1 MKSSL
6 KFSQLGDEFYA
17 QVQPIKL
24 EKSHLVH
31 VNEGLKTS
39 LNINL
44 DDKEL
49 LGICAGEKRVEST
62 KPLST
67 IYAGHQFG
75 HFVPQLGDG
84 RSCLIGEANGYELS
98 LKGAGP
104 TPFSRGAD
112 GLAVL
117 RSSIRE
123 YLCSIAMVGLNIPTT
138 EALAIVGSDSDVYR
152 EHVES
157 AAIVTR
163 VAQSHIRFGHFELF
177 ASRSQHSEV
186 KKLADFV
193 IENYYPHLG
202 VEDKDSYLSLFKTV
216 VHSTA
221 IMIARWQAQGFA
233 HGVMNSD
240 NMSILGLTIDYG
252 PFGFMEKYNPG
263 FVCNHSD
270 HQARYSF
277 ERQPSVALWNL
288 QRLADALSSLIDKEK
303 LGEALEGYQVSLV
316 KEYSSIMRRKFGLA
330 DITKGDS
337 DLINDFLQLL
347 YSRGKDYSNSMRS
360 LSQHGVNSLGDAFDS
375 WFERYNERLQS
386 ETTSSDERAL
396 MMNSVNPKFILRN
409 YLAEVAI
416 RKAEDLYQYDEIE
429 TLFNLLKKPFDENP
443 GFEAYTNEA
452 PDWAKNLSVSC
463 SS

>member
-6 KFSQLGDEFYA
+6 KFSELGEEFYSL
-17 QVQPIKL
+17 VQPIKL

-31 VNEGLKTS
+31 VNEDLKAN
-39 LNINL
+39 LKINL
-44 DDKEL
+44 SDEEL
-49 LGICAGEKRVEST
+49 LGVCSGEKKFNAT

-75 HFVPQLGDG
+75 YFVPQLGDG
-84 RSCLIGEANGYELS
+84 RSCLIGESNGYELS
-98 LKGAGP
+98 LKGAGT
-104 TPFSRGAD
+104 TPYSRGAD

-123 YLCSIAMVGLNIPTT
+123 YLCSIAMIGLNIPTT
-138 EALAIVGSDSDVYR
+138 EALAIVGSDTDVMR

-177 ASRSQHSEV
+177 ASRSQHAEV

-193 IENYYPHLG
+193 IENYYPQLKG
-202 VEDKDSYLSLFKTV
+202 EDPYLSLFKTV
-216 VHSTA
+216 VRSTA
-221 IMIARWQAQGFA
+221 IMIARWQAQGFS

-252 PFGFMEKYNPG
+252 PFGFMEKYNPS

-288 QRLADALSSLIDKEK
+288 QRLADALSSLIDKGK
-303 LGEALEGYQVSLV
+303 LTKALEEYQEFLV
-316 KEYSSIMRRKFGLA
+316 KEYSSLMRRKFGLA
-330 DITKGDS
+330 EVTKGDS

-347 YSRGKDYSNSMRS
+347 SSRGKDYTFSMRS
-360 LSQHGVNSLGDAFDS
+360 LSQQGVNSLGGAFDS
-375 WFERYNERLQS
+375 WFERYNERLLS
-386 ETTSSDERAL
+386 ETSNADERTL
-396 MMNSVNPKFILRN
+396 MMNSANPKYILRN

-416 RKAEDLYQYDEIE
+416 RKAEDLYQYDEID
-429 TLFNLLKKPFDENP
+429 TLFNLLKNPFDEHP
-443 GFEAYTNEA
+443 GFETYTNEA

>member
-6 KFSQLGDEFYA
+6 KFSELGEEFYSL
-17 QVQPIKL
+17 VQPIKL

-31 VNEGLKTS
+31 VNEDLKAN
-39 LNINL
+39 LKINL
-44 DDKEL
+44 SDEEL
-49 LGICAGEKRVEST
+49 LGVCSGEKKFNAT

-75 HFVPQLGDG
+75 YFVPQLGDG
-84 RSCLIGEANGYELS
+84 RSCLIGESNGYELS
-98 LKGAGP
+98 LKGAGT
-104 TPFSRGAD
+104 TPYSRGAD

-123 YLCSIAMVGLNIPTT
+123 YLCSIAMKGLNIPTT
-138 EALAIVGSDSDVYR
+138 EALAIVGSDTDVVR

-157 AAIVTR
+157 AAVVTR

-177 ASRSQHSEV
+177 ASRSQHLEV

-193 IENYYPHLG
+193 IENYYPQLKG
-202 VEDKDSYLSLFKTV
+202 EDSYLSLFKTV
-216 VHSTA
+216 VRSTA
-221 IMIARWQAQGFA
+221 IMIARWQAQGFS

-252 PFGFMEKYNPG
+252 PFGFMEKYNPS

-277 ERQPSVALWNL
+277 ERQPTVALWNL
-288 QRLADALSSLIDKEK
+288 QRLADTLSSLIDKEK
-303 LGEALEGYQVSLV
+303 LTKALEEYQEFLV
-316 KEYSSIMRRKFGLA
+316 KEYTSLMRRKFGLA
-330 DITKGDS
+330 EVTKGDS

-347 YSRGKDYSNSMRS
+347 YSRGQDYSCSMRS
-360 LSQHGVNSLGDAFDS
+360 LSLQGVNNLGDAFDA
-375 WFERYNERLQS
+375 WFERYDKRLTS
-386 ETTSSDERAL
+386 EASSADERAL

-416 RKAEDLYQYDEIE
+416 RKAEDLYQYDEID
-429 TLFNLLKKPFDENP
+429 TLFNLLKNPFDEHL
-443 GFEAYTNEA
+443 GFESYTNEA
-452 PDWAKNLSVSC
+452 PDWAQNLSVSC

>member
-31 VNEGLKTS
+31 VNKGLKTS

-44 DDKEL
+44 DDEEL

-123 YLCSIAMVGLNIPTT
+123 YLCSIAMVGLDIPTT
-138 EALAIVGSDSDVYR
+138 EALAIVGSDTDVYR

-157 AAIVTR
+157 AAVVTR

-193 IENYYPHLG
+193 IENYYPHL
-202 VEDKDSYLSLFKTV
+202 EAKDSYLSFFKTV

-288 QRLADALSSLIDKEK
+288 QRLADALASLIDKEK

-316 KEYSSIMRRKFGLA
+316 KEYSGIMRRKFGLA

-347 YSRGKDYSNSMRS
+347 YSRGKDYSRSMRS
-360 LSQHGVNSLGDAFDS
+360 LSQHDTNSLGDAFNS

-386 ETTSSDERAL
+386 ETTSVDERAL
-396 MMNSVNPKFILRN
+396 MMNSVNPKYILRN

-429 TLFNLLKKPFDENP
+429 TLFNLLKNPFAEHP